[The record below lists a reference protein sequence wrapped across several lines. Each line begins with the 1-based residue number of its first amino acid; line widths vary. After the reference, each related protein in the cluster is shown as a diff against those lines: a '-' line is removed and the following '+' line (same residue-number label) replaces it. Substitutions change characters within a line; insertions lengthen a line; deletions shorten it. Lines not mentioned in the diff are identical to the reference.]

1 MTIEAQLPDGRI
13 LEFPDGTSPSVIQAA
28 AKRILAN
35 PLAGQS
41 TEALESAKSAPMSFG
56 DTFKSLSSGIVGGGK
71 SLVDFFGAGTDV
83 SKGLGEAQSFL
94 QESLSPERKA
104 EIARREELQN
114 RAAQSGSML
123 QEAKAFLGGVAE
135 APIQSLAQAAGSSA
149 PAILTGILALPVEAP
164 AALAIGVGTIA
175 KLAVGAMQ
183 GVGEMKGGVF
193 DAVKAEYMKQG
204 KTEKE
209 AEVLAIK
216 AQEYSRDKALEIGG
230 SALLGALDAVTGAE
244 SSAAKALRKASP
256 TGMLTKEAIEKGIA
270 ALPEKAIKAPS
281 YLGQFALGVAEE
293 SPLEGAQG
301 AFGQYAENVA
311 LQKAGA
317 DVTPMQGVLGA
328 GLRDAAVGA
337 LFGGA
342 ASPMSMKSARQEY
355 ATDQFLRQAKEDIE
369 LDKRAAETARE
380 KREQVQRT
388 QSQLGVP
395 VTGENVSNVLMLP
408 APSKAYAEPKDPL
421 QDPVGRITEDELGKA
436 IGDNTVVNYLNKY
449 RKDNN
454 LPKLKSYS
462 IEDIK
467 DAMTA
472 QNPEGEEGALNAILA
487 YKTNYQNEAY
497 TPEDINNAAVAK
509 NVATETKGW
518 NDFLTRATGKSDLNT
533 MTQPELHSVAKALE
547 ALPRTGKEEQLVLP
561 EGSNATRFTQ
571 EQYNGGVTAALLN
584 TEAGKPVSYDEAL
597 KRVQTQKGVDSDQA
611 ADRLLKAA
619 AANDDLVIEK
629 GTGFQATNKAG
640 EVLGTYATEAEAKRN
655 HRRSTITPVETDLV
669 RAREEEKTDKV
680 AQLPEGYGI
689 EQTAEVGE
697 ERPAAYVLREEG
709 SQKNA
714 SQTFSEEVDA
724 QRHQEL
730 LTRKREA
737 NAVAEE
743 ASANRIRQDLERQQ
757 AKIAQMEAD
766 GLTGT
771 AEHTKAV
778 NAFKAANVAKSEQ
791 ITQHLDKAEALRAP
805 LKIVPLGKKSTKVGK
820 HTVIKNGK
828 KIGTFDTKTKAE
840 QHVLSQATEEELQTI
855 ADRGGVFGKRAEVE
869 LDTRKRPGVRR
880 ATTEGLEKAG
890 VHTPEVEAKLTELKA
905 KLLPMLK
912 KFGLE
917 QVGLNVVRAIE
928 NDADGAWGKADKLIR
943 IALQATEP
951 IKTMRHEAL
960 HALKELGFFTP
971 QQWEALKRQAE
982 KTWINTYLKGQM
994 VKVNGKTMTRYD
1006 AYANGVKNDDGSW
1019 ALKPL
1024 SPEDI
1029 LEEAI
1034 ADAFGSWESGAKPP
1048 PGMMA
1053 ALFKRM
1059 QQFFS
1064 ALKQALTGAG
1074 FESAEDI
1081 FGKIERGELKAGK
1094 EEAGSKVKLSLR
1106 QGVPVSTVPIMEADD
1121 TEARAELG
1129 LNTKAVRNR
1138 FNSVRDIAIALNKAT
1153 KDAFGQMDQNNLTSE
1168 DMDRIAKAIADEVG
1182 YQLSTT
1188 SETGTGTGWYST
1200 NYPNAV
1206 KRLAKRFPELE
1217 TNPTA
1222 RAVFSAVVAVSSN
1235 GERVAT
1241 NIKNAIK
1248 MYERIRQGKKM
1259 IAVGSR
1265 RATALENN
1273 LIMIQDLLDEHGDNF
1288 EQELLKTTTVKDMNA
1303 ALRAKGEK
1311 ADTSYLADTTVPAAA
1326 IYFGPKLGAFF
1337 ANLSGAE
1344 GYLTMDLWWSRTIN
1358 RMRGLLIPKATDASI
1373 NTFREMMDIPS
1384 ASREEVVAATIPLA
1398 AKYKEYGF
1406 NTELEHLMKSKEPK
1420 EKVNKPK
1427 WFAKAEK
1434 VVGDAYEQLL
1444 YEHKLEKIANTIHK
1458 NEFEML
1464 EEAPFTGTDRKFM
1477 YDAARKAQ
1485 GILRSRGVNLTLADV
1500 QAALWY
1506 YEKRLYQKLSGRK
1519 ADDIGYEEAIN
1530 SQAAQSI
1537 GRARPSVVFGGKPD
1551 SGTVAGREI
1560 TGSEELRGILAD
1572 STSDERKYSL
1582 RSGVIVEVAPNPDQE
1597 VANKWRE
1604 MTPDE
1609 RLNTTKA
1616 VASKAV
1622 NRVLDELGFKG
1633 YTSYFSSGKYEG
1645 EVNPNIIIEAPDG
1658 TSAEDLRE
1666 LASVLGYVLDQKA
1679 MVAFDESNKSSGDQN
1694 TFIKVVP
1701 PSDMSEADL
1710 ERLRRHIADSVPQA
1724 DGDTLRDDAL
1734 LFGNFSSY
1742 NDNVETLSDKQYHQ
1756 AILDAIESF
1765 DYDGTIRVS
1774 EPETFHSEMIWPESR
1789 SDYLKGTRYG
1799 KSGEVQGREGPDV
1812 RGSGISRLQT
1822 ISDEAIAL
1830 RDRWIDSRGSARRG
1844 SRGERSKVDI
1854 GQPTAEYGQKRENAE
1869 SVIGVHFS
1877 QQPRAVLSSYFH
1889 GNGIRGLEKER
1900 LSDPAN
1906 KDIRDRV
1913 YFYTD
1918 TGKGVFP
1925 EESVGGVQHVI
1936 RLNNLY
1942 DIQKDPLKIVKTNTG
1957 VDAADRASKLE
1968 RKILKV
1974 GYDGYVTRDP
1984 IQNQGF
1990 AVLVGDHGIETNVG
2004 KYSLRTFFPTA
2015 EEAENAAYKKAP
2027 PGTAEFKRFFG
2038 GSKVMEEGRAQPM
2051 YHASMEDFNIFREN
2065 RPIFVSPDAG
2075 FAEDF
2080 IRRRIRESGSLS
2092 YLSEGQVKKKT
2103 AKIYPLWVRAET
2115 PFDYDNKEHVQ
2126 QIVNY
2131 LQTNNQ
2137 VTGERVQMAGLGL
2150 MKPEEIAKGLSQG
2163 KWTVIEDGKTQE
2175 ALKALGFD
2183 SFYTSEGGAKNLA
2196 VFKANQLK
2204 SITGNL
2210 GGFDESGDIR
2220 YSLKNSAIHS
2230 GNLRYGRDTTLG
2242 RIDGSRDTGHFGTG
2256 VYFVSN
2262 IDKLGLDSRFSGR
2275 SDRPIHQVDLSPY
2288 KLAKPISNY
2297 YAQRLH
2303 DGLRIVNR
2311 MVGAEYESR
2320 EEMTAD
2326 LDKAAEMIKNGLD
2339 LKESDPEIKKIILSA
2354 VKTAKRNKTDEVI
2367 YTDKYLDSAST
2378 MVIKGLGFDGIDVRR
2393 LDEFD
2398 NTKYGT
2404 VVYRESLPAADAAPQ
2419 KYSLRTSDEPM
2430 TKDNVVAAM
2439 KFAQTK
2445 QPYTNCQLCIQM
2457 ATGVSNL
2464 RNLPKVQQAKIG
2476 DIYTFN
2482 EKQDMASHYAVDVGN
2497 GDVVEIEGW
2506 GEDVRVIPLSE
2517 VEDEYGPPSAI
2528 RRPPASAYTA
2538 QKYSL
2543 KPVSADIDAAI
2554 DRTTTAREEQG
2565 FIGRIL
2571 EAIFPKSAGH
2581 FRQQALNRYN
2591 QLGVYDKMLAEK
2603 MGGAALLADSSA
2615 ESAALMSDLSAS
2627 VTASAF
2633 GVGNRT
2639 GGVPVYKNGFTT
2651 IDTSVKG
2658 PIAILA
2664 PLAKYNNPR
2673 IYQRYQ
2679 FWAGVKRGK
2688 RFMADG
2694 KEKNFEQADIARAA
2708 QLEKDHPEFVQI
2720 QKEMNEFNN
2729 GLVKYMVQTGVL
2741 KPELAKVYMEH
2752 ADYIPFYRQ
2761 MDGEHT
2767 VGPNI
2772 FQSISGVKPPKALK
2786 GSEAPL
2792 ADYLETVVRNTQ
2804 SAINSG
2810 MKNVAA
2816 QRAVGVAEKI
2826 GMAQRLN
2833 KVDSAPD
2840 TVQVMEK
2847 GERVSYRVADPL
2859 FIDACR
2865 SLNLPDLP
2873 FMGLLAA
2880 PANTLRNL
2888 VTKDP
2893 GFMLAN
2899 LMRDSLSA
2907 WVTSGA
2913 NITPL
2918 AGTVANFTKN
2928 LVGKTPGMEALLNA
2942 GILGGYE
2949 FSSGVLKSGQALES
2963 DMNKKYGKATGAKV
2977 LLKPF
2982 TSLWDAL
2989 EKGTEASDAAT
3000 RIAIYERVLAE
3011 TGNEA
3016 EAIFRSLEVMN
3027 FNRKGSSAIIRIA
3040 TAAIPFLNAR
3050 MQGLDIFYRTAFG
3063 RDTDANAAAK
3073 QRAFFVRGATLMAL
3087 SIAMFAMVSDD
3098 DEYKKQEEETKDNYW
3113 IIPGVGKFP
3122 VPFEV
3127 GFLFKTVPERIFAY
3141 AFKDDTGEDLKES
3154 MKRGITNTLAFNPV
3168 PQTFK
3173 PIAEAMVN
3181 YNSFTGRPIVGAGM
3195 EGRAPEFQVGPST
3208 SEVAEKLG
3216 GALGLSPLKIDHVL
3230 QGYTGTVGMYLVQ
3243 LVDSVLNANDQSP
3256 HAAKRFEQLPII
3268 KRFALDPEARGN
3280 ITQFYALKN
3289 ATDEAVTSINFLE
3302 KAGDPEKFADYFEKN
3317 AGLLANKGYVQAI
3330 EKEMKRFR
3338 EARAVIQSAEMTA
3351 EEKRDILTDIGRA
3364 ENALT
3369 QNIKEV
3375 KKVIKEQ

>member
-1 MTIEAQLPDGRI
+1 MATYQITAPDGNKYR
-13 LEFPDGTSPSVIQAA
+13 LTGPDNASQQDLINALLSQ
-28 AKRILAN
+28 N
-35 PLAGQS
+35 PMAGQS
-41 TEALESAKSAPMSFG
+41 TAELEAVKSAPMDLG
-56 DTFKSLSSGIVGGGK
+56 DTLRSLGSGVVGGGK
-71 SLVDFFGAGTDV
+71 SIVDFFGTGTDI
-83 SKGLGEAQSFL
+83 SKGLGEAQSYL
-94 QESLSPERKA
+94 QEGLSPERKA

-114 RAAQSGSML
+114 RAAESGSFL

-135 APIQSLAQAAGSSA
+135 APIQSLAQAAGSSV
-149 PAILTGILALPVEAP
+149 PAIVAGIAAIPAGAPTALAL
-164 AALAIGVGTIA
+164 GVGTIA
-175 KLAVGAMQ
+175 KLSVGAIQ

-204 KTEKE
+204 KTEQE
-209 AEVLAIK
+209 AEDLAIK
-216 AQEYSRDKALEIGG
+216 SSEYSRETAFQTGG
-230 SALLGALDAVTGAE
+230 AALLGALDAATGAE
-244 SSAAKALRKASP
+244 PGVAKALRRASP
-256 TGMLTKEAIEKGIA
+256 TGELTKEAIEKGVA
-270 ALPEKAIKAPS
+270 ALPEKAISAPS
-281 YLGQFALGVAEE
+281 YLGQFAKGVAGEA
-293 SPLEGAQG
+293 PLEGSQG
-301 AFGQYAENVA
+301 AFGQYGENVA
-311 LQKAGA
+311 LQQAGA

-342 ASPMSMKSARQEY
+342 VSPATMQSAKREY

-369 LDKRAAETARE
+369 LDKRAAESE
-380 KREQVQRT
+380 KAKEQ
-388 QSQLGVP
+388 SKEGLGVK
-395 VTGENVSNVLMLP
+395 EKQLLLP
-408 APSKAYAEPKDPL
+408 APAKKYEEPKDPL
-421 QDPVGRITEDELGKA
+421 QDPVGRVTEDELGKA
-436 IGDNTVVNYLNKY
+436 IGNNTVVNYLNKY
-449 RKDNN
+449 RKENN

-472 QNPEGEEGALNAILA
+472 QNPEGEEGALNSILA
-487 YKTNYQNEAY
+487 YKTGYKDETY
-497 TPEDINNAAVAK
+497 TPEDINNVAVAK
-509 NVATETKGW
+509 NIATETKGFS
-518 NDFLTRATGKSDLNT
+518 DFLTRATGKSDLNT

-571 EQYNGGVTAALLN
+571 DQYNQGVTTALMGVKQ
-584 TEAGKPVSYDEAL
+584 GKPVSL
-597 KRVQTQKGVDSDQA
+597 DQA
-611 ADRLLKAA
+611 RNSVKAQTDLKTDRDADHMLRTAA
-619 AANDDLVIEK
+619 SNEDLIIER

-640 EVLGTYATEAEAKRN
+640 DVLGTYGTEAEAKRN
-655 HRRSTITPVETDLV
+655 HRRADIAPVETQLV
-669 RAREEEKTDKV
+669 RAPEEAKTEKV
-680 AQLPEGYGI
+680 AKPPEGYAI
-689 EQTAEVGE
+689 EKTTEVGE
-697 ERPAAYVLREEG
+697 ERPAAYVLRKEG
-709 SQKNA
+709 SQKNE
-714 SQTFSEEVDA
+714 SQTFAEESDVKN
-724 QRHQEL
+724 HLEL
-730 LTRKREA
+730 LSRKREA
-737 NAVAEE
+737 TAASKDAE
-743 ASANRIRQDLERQQ
+743 ADRIRKQLEAQQ
-757 AKIAQMEAD
+757 GSIAQMEAD

-778 NAFKAANVAKSEQ
+778 NAFKAANVSKSDQ
-791 ITQHLDKAEALRAP
+791 ITKLLDEAEALRTP
-805 LKIVPLGKKSTKVGK
+805 LKVVPLGKKSTKVEK
-820 HTVIKNGK
+820 HTVTKNGK
-828 KIGTFDTKTKAE
+828 NLGTFPSPEAAQNQILAQMTD
-840 QHVLSQATEEELQTI
+840 EELD
-855 ADRGGVFGKRAEVE
+855 AAAS
-869 LDTRKRPGVRR
+869 DTRQGGFANRAKQEQYRRSKGDTGRGVSGESKEKI
-880 ATTEGLEKAG
+880 AKGLEAAG
-890 VHTPEVEAKLTELKA
+890 VHTPEVEAQLAELKA

-917 QVGLNVVRAIE
+917 EVGLNVVRAIE

-943 IALQATEP
+943 IALQATKP
-951 IKTMRHEAL
+951 IQTMRHEAL

-982 KTWINTYLKGQM
+982 KTWVNTYLKGQM
-994 VKVNGKTMTRYD
+994 VEVNGQQMTRYD
-1006 AYANGVKNDDGSW
+1006 AYANGVKNEKGEW
-1019 ALKPL
+1019 VLKPL

-1034 ADAFGSWESGAKPP
+1034 ADAFGSWEGGAKPP
-1048 PGMMA
+1048 PGLMA

-1059 QQFFS
+1059 QQFFA

-1094 EEAGSKVKLSLR
+1094 EAAGDGVKLSLR
-1106 QGVPVSTVPIMEADD
+1106 QGIPVSTVPIMEADD

-1153 KDAFGQMDQNNLTSE
+1153 KDAFGQMDQNNLTAE

-1206 KRLAKRFPELE
+1206 KRLSKRFPELE

-1551 SGTVAGREI
+1551 SGTVAGGEI

-1572 STSDERKYSL
+1572 STADERKYSL

-1645 EVNPNIIIEAPDG
+1645 EVNPNIIIEAPDDA
-1658 TSAEDLRE
+1658 SAENLRE

-1679 MVAFDESNKSSGDQN
+1679 MVAFDENNKSSGDQN

-1701 PSDMSEADL
+1701 PSDMGEADL
-1710 ERLRRHIADSVPQA
+1710 ERLRKHIAESVPQA

-1734 LFGNFSSY
+1734 LFGNFSAY

-1774 EPETFHSEMIWPESR
+1774 DPETFHSEMIWPESR

-1844 SRGERSKVDI
+1844 GGGERSKVDI

-1877 QQPRAVLSSYFH
+1877 QQPRAVVSSYFH

-1913 YFYTD
+1913 YFYAD

-1968 RKILKV
+1968 RKILKA

-1990 AVLVGDHGIETNVG
+1990 AVLVGDHSIETNVG
-2004 KYSLRTFFPTA
+2004 KYSLRTAPDTKAFKQWFGDSKVVDADGNPQVMYHGTRKDFSKFKAGLIFSSPNPMVANKFAANDMLYSPDKPGIEPGANVMPVYIKAENPFDYENPDHVNELFEKIKGNFASVSRPAAKRLLSEGQFKIIEENVDAIKDMGFDGLYVEEFGEKNLAVFEPTQIKSATGNRGTFDEANKDIRYSLKTYFPTA
-2015 EEAENAAYKKAP
+2015 EEAENAAYEKAP
-2027 PGTAEFKRFFG
+2027 PTTAEFKRFFG
-2038 GSKVMEEGRAQPM
+2038 GSRVMEEGRPQVM
-2051 YHASMEDFNIFREN
+2051 YHASTNVFDEFSEN
-2065 RPIFVSPDAG
+2065 KPIFISPDPKW
-2075 FAEDF
+2075 AEQF
-2080 IRRRIRESGSLS
+2080 GKARAVTE
-2092 YLSEGQVKKKT
+2092 EKKDVMV
-2103 AKIYPLWVRAET
+2103 YPLWVRAET
-2115 PFDYDNKEHVQ
+2115 PFDFDNYDHASQLVDRLQKDSTTKDGRIELRHSELMGTKTVTPED
-2126 QIVNY
+2126 Y
-2131 LQTNNQ
+2131 LKKL
-2137 VTGERVQMAGLGL
+2137 R
-2150 MKPEEIAKGLSQG
+2150 QG
-2163 KWTVIEDGKTQE
+2163 DWTYIENDSAQE

-2183 SFYTSEGGAKNLA
+2183 SFYVKEDGAKNLA
-2196 VFKANQLK
+2196 VFNANQVKSVTGNIGDFSENK
-2204 SITGNL
+2204 SI
-2210 GGFDESGDIR
+2210 
-2220 YSLKNSAIHS
+2220 
-2230 GNLRYGRDTTLG
+2230 
-2242 RIDGSRDTGHFGTG
+2242 
-2256 VYFVSN
+2256 
-2262 IDKLGLDSRFSGR
+2262 
-2275 SDRPIHQVDLSPY
+2275 
-2288 KLAKPISNY
+2288 
-2297 YAQRLH
+2297 
-2303 DGLRIVNR
+2303 
-2311 MVGAEYESR
+2311 
-2320 EEMTAD
+2320 
-2326 LDKAAEMIKNGLD
+2326 
-2339 LKESDPEIKKIILSA
+2339 
-2354 VKTAKRNKTDEVI
+2354 
-2367 YTDKYLDSAST
+2367 
-2378 MVIKGLGFDGIDVRR
+2378 
-2393 LDEFD
+2393 
-2398 NTKYGT
+2398 
-2404 VVYRESLPAADAAPQ
+2404 
-2419 KYSLRTSDEPM
+2419 
-2430 TKDNVVAAM
+2430 
-2439 KFAQTK
+2439 KF
-2445 QPYTNCQLCIQM
+2445 
-2457 ATGVSNL
+2457 
-2464 RNLPKVQQAKIG
+2464 
-2476 DIYTFN
+2476 
-2482 EKQDMASHYAVDVGN
+2482 
-2497 GDVVEIEGW
+2497 
-2506 GEDVRVIPLSE
+2506 
-2517 VEDEYGPPSAI
+2517 
-2528 RRPPASAYTA
+2528 
-2538 QKYSL
+2538 SL

-2554 DRTTTAREEQG
+2554 DRTTTARDDKG

-2591 QLGVYDKMLAEK
+2591 QLGVYDRMLADK
-2603 MGGAALLADSSA
+2603 MGGAAMLADQSA

-2633 GVGNRT
+2633 GYGNRT
-2639 GGVPVYKNGFTT
+2639 GGVPVYKNGITT
-2651 IDTSVKG
+2651 IDTSIKG

-2708 QLEKDHPEFVQI
+2708 QLEKDHPEFVQV

-2729 GLVKYMVQTGVL
+2729 GLVKYMVQTGVI

-2761 MDGEHT
+2761 MDGERT

-2786 GSEAPL
+2786 GGDAPL
-2792 ADYLETVVRNTQ
+2792 ADYLETIVRNTQ
-2804 SAINSG
+2804 SAIQSG
-2810 MKNVAA
+2810 MKNVAS

-2833 KVDSAPD
+2833 TQDSAPD
-2840 TVQVMEK
+2840 TVQVMEN
-2847 GERVSYRVADPL
+2847 GVRVSYRVQDPL

-2873 FMGLLAA
+2873 FMGILAA
-2880 PANTLRNL
+2880 PANLLRNL

-2899 LMRDSLSA
+2899 LMRDSLSS
-2907 WVTSGA
+2907 WVTSGTSVKP
-2913 NITPL
+2913 II
-2918 AGTVANFTKN
+2918 GTVAGFTKA
-2928 LVGKTPGMEALLNA
+2928 LSGKSASMEALLNA

-2949 FSSGVLKSGQALES
+2949 FSSGVLRSGEVLEA

-3000 RIAIYERVLAE
+3000 RIAIYERVLAD

-3027 FNRKGSSAIIRIA
+3027 FNRKGSSAVIRIA

-3050 MQGLDIFYRTAFG
+3050 MQGLDIFYRASFG
-3063 RDTDANAAAK
+3063 RDTVADPAAK

-3087 SIAMFAMVSDD
+3087 SVAMYIMVSDD

-3113 IIPGVGKFP
+3113 IVPGVGKFP
-3122 VPFEV
+3122 TPFEV
-3127 GFLFKTVPERIFAY
+3127 GFLFKTVPERIY
-3141 AFKDDTGEDLKES
+3141 AAMFKDDTGQDLKES
-3154 MKRGITNTLAFNPV
+3154 MKRGIISTLAFNPV

-3173 PIAEAMVN
+3173 PLAEALVN
-3181 YNSFTGRPIVGAGM
+3181 YNSFTGRVIVGAGM

-3208 SEVAEKLG
+3208 SEVAQRLG
-3216 GALGLSPLKIDHVL
+3216 SALGLSPLKVDHVL
-3230 QGYTGTVGMYLVQ
+3230 QGYTGTIGMYLVQ
-3243 LVDSVLNANDQSP
+3243 ATDSVLSANDNSP
-3256 HAAKRFEQLPII
+3256 NASKRFEQLPII
-3268 KRFALDPEARGN
+3268 KRFAVDPEARGN

-3289 ATDEAVTSINFLE
+3289 ATDQAVTTLNFLE
-3302 KAGDPEKFADYFEKN
+3302 RSGDAEAYAKYFEDN
-3317 AGLLANKGYVQAI
+3317 AGILANKNYVNSI
-3330 EKEMKRFR
+3330 EKQMKKYREMRSM
-3338 EARAVIQSAEMTA
+3338 VQSAEMTGD
-3351 EEKRDILTDIGRA
+3351 EKRDLLIDIGRA
-3364 ENALT
+3364 ENALNE
-3369 QNIKEV
+3369 NIKEV
-3375 KKVIKEQ
+3375 KKMIKEVQ

>member
-1 MTIEAQLPDGRI
+1 MPQYEVALPNGKKYRVNSPDPLSQDQVWQAVQGQIGPVAPEAL
-13 LEFPDGTSPSVIQAA
+13 
-28 AKRILAN
+28 
-35 PLAGQS
+35 QS
-41 TEALESAKSAPMSFG
+41 TAELESAESAPMSFG
-56 DTFKSLSSGIVGGGK
+56 DTFKSLSSGVVGGGK
-71 SLVDFFGAGTDV
+71 SIVDFFGAGTDI

-94 QESLSPERKA
+94 QQSLTPERKA

-135 APIQSLAQAAGSSA
+135 APLQSLAQAAGSSV
-149 PAILTGILALPVEAP
+149 PAIAVGILALPVEAP
-164 AALAIGVGTIA
+164 AAIALGVGTIA
-175 KLAVGAMQ
+175 KLTVGAIQ
-183 GVGEMKGGVF
+183 GVGEYKGSVF

-204 KTEKE
+204 KSEQE
-209 AEVLAIK
+209 AEALAIK
-216 AQEYSRDKALEIGG
+216 SQEYSRDKAFEIGG
-230 SALLGALDAVTGAE
+230 SALLGALDAVSGAE
-244 SSAAKALRKASP
+244 PGVAKALRKAAP
-256 TGMLTKEAIEKGIA
+256 TGVLTKEAIEKGVA
-270 ALPEKAIKAPS
+270 ALPDKAVSSPS
-281 YLGQFALGVAEE
+281 YLGQFVKGVAAEA
-293 SPLEGAQG
+293 PLEGSQG
-301 AFGQYAENVA
+301 AFGQYGQNVA
-311 LQKAGA
+311 LQQAGA

-342 ASPMSMKSARQEY
+342 ASPLGMKPARQEY
-355 ATDQFLRQAKEDIE
+355 ETDQFLRQAKEDIE
-369 LDKRAAETARE
+369 LDKRAAELE
-380 KREQVQRT
+380 KT
-388 QSQLGVP
+388 QSQVKEAFGDKQL
-395 VTGENVSNVLMLP
+395 LLP
-408 APSKAYAEPKDPL
+408 APAKAYEEPKDPL
-421 QDPVGRITEDELGKA
+421 QDPVGRVTEDELGKA

-449 RKDNN
+449 RRENS

-472 QNPEGEEGALNAILA
+472 QNPEGEEGALNSILA
-487 YKTNYQNEAY
+487 YKTGYKDETYA
-497 TPEDINNAAVAK
+497 PEDINNVAVAK
-509 NVATETKGW
+509 NVATETKGFS
-518 NDFLTRATGKSDLNT
+518 DFLTRATGKSDLNT

-561 EGSNATRFTQ
+561 EGSNASRFTQ
-571 EQYNGGVTAALLN
+571 DQYNQGVTTALMGVKQ
-584 TEAGKPVSYDEAL
+584 GKPVSL
-597 KRVQTQKGVDSDQA
+597 DQA
-611 ADRLLKAA
+611 RNAVKTQTDLKTDRDADHMLRTAA
-619 AANDDLVIEK
+619 SNEDLIIER
-629 GTGFQATNKAG
+629 GTGYQATNKAG
-640 EVLGTYATEAEAKRN
+640 DVLGTYGTEAEAKRN
-655 HRRSTITPVETDLV
+655 HRRADITPVETQLV
-669 RAREEEKTDKV
+669 RAPEEVKTEKAT
-680 AQLPEGYGI
+680 QLPEGYGI
-689 EQTAEVGE
+689 EKTAEVGE

-709 SQKNA
+709 STKNA
-714 SQTFSEEVDA
+714 SQTFAEEVDVK
-724 QRHQEL
+724 RHQDL
-730 LTRKREA
+730 LVRKREA
-737 NAVAEE
+737 NAAAKDAE
-743 ASANRIRQDLERQQ
+743 ADRIRKQLETQQ
-757 AKIAQMEAD
+757 ASIAQMEAD

-771 AEHTKAV
+771 PEHTKAL
-778 NAFKAANVAKSEQ
+778 NAFKAANVSKSDQ
-791 ITQHLDKAEALRAP
+791 ITKLLDEAESLRAP
-805 LKIVPLGKKSTKVGK
+805 LKIVPIGKKSTKVEK
-820 HTVIKNGK
+820 HTVIKGGK
-828 KIGTFDTKTKAE
+828 KLGTFPNKTEAE
-840 QHVLSQATEEELQTI
+840 KSILTQATDEELQTI
-855 ADRGGVFGKRAEVE
+855 ADRGGAFGKRAEVE
-869 LDTRKRPGVRR
+869 LGERKRTTPGIKVKG
-880 ATTEGLEKAG
+880 TTEGLEAAG
-890 VHTPEVEAKLTELKA
+890 VRTPEIEAKLKELEA
-905 KLLPMLK
+905 KLIPLLK

-917 QVGLNVVRAIE
+917 QVGLNVVRAINNNAE
-928 NDADGAWGKADKLIR
+928 GAFKGSDKLIQV
-943 IALQATEP
+943 AFDATNP

-971 QQWEALKRQAE
+971 QQWKALEKQA
-982 KTWINTYLKGQM
+982 KDKWIGQYLENVKFDANTSRLQ
-994 VKVNGKTMTRYD
+994 
-1006 AYANGVKNDDGSW
+1006 AYRNLG
-1019 ALKPL
+1019 L
-1024 SPEDI
+1024 SEEDI
-1029 LEEAI
+1029 IEEAI
-1034 ADAFGSWESGAKPP
+1034 ADAFGDFEAAGKAP
-1048 PGMMA
+1048 PGMLD
-1053 ALFKRM
+1053 ALFKRL
-1059 QQFFS
+1059 QQFFR
-1064 ALKQALTGAG
+1064 ALRQALTGAG

-1094 EEAGSKVKLSLR
+1094 QAETEGDDKFALKTVQDVIDDGIRRLVESARKYNVKDLQDRMGVGLARADTSFTKIEDGIEKRLAALGVSTNPQDDNNAFGVVFNKVRPAVNEQLRKDAEERNKAAVAKFKLSLR
-1106 QGVPVSTVPIMEADD
+1106 QGIPVSTVPIMEADD

-1153 KDAFGQMDQNNLTSE
+1153 KDAFGQMDQNNLTAE

-1188 SETGTGTGWYST
+1188 SETGTGTGWYSS

-1485 GILRSRGVNLTLADV
+1485 SILRSRGVNLTLADV

-1551 SGTVAGREI
+1551 SGTVAGGEI

-1622 NRVLDELGFKG
+1622 NRVLDELNFKG

-1645 EVNPNIIIEAPDG
+1645 EVNPNIIIEAPDDA
-1658 TSAEDLRE
+1658 SAEDLRE

-1679 MVAFDESNKSSGDQN
+1679 MVAFDENNKSSGDQN

-1701 PSDMSEADL
+1701 PSDMGEADL
-1710 ERLRRHIADSVPQA
+1710 ERLRKHIAESVPQA

-1734 LFGNFSSY
+1734 LFGNFSAY

-1844 SRGERSKVDI
+1844 GGGERSKVDI
-1854 GQPTAEYGQKRENAE
+1854 GQPTAEYGKKRENAE

-1913 YFYTD
+1913 YFYAD

-1968 RKILKV
+1968 RKILKA

-1990 AVLVGDHGIETNVG
+1990 AVLVGDHSIETNVG
-2004 KYSLRTFFPTA
+2004 KYSLKTYFPTA

-2027 PGTAEFKRFFG
+2027 PVTAEFKRFFG
-2038 GSKVMEEGRAQPM
+2038 GSTVKEEGRAQPM
-2051 YHASMEDFNIFREN
+2051 FHASMEDFSIFREN
-2065 RPIFVSPDAG
+2065 RPIFVSPDAS
-2075 FAEDF
+2075 FAEEF
-2080 IRRRIRESGSLS
+2080 IKRRIRESGSLS

-2115 PFDYDNKEHVQ
+2115 PFDFDNEEHVQ
-2126 QIVNY
+2126 QIVGY
-2131 LQTNNQ
+2131 LQANNQ
-2137 VTGERVQMAGLGL
+2137 ATGNRIAMGGGLGL
-2150 MKPEEIAKGLSQG
+2150 VKAEDLAQDLSSG
-2163 KWTVIEDGKTQE
+2163 RWTVVENSKTQE

-2183 SFYTSEGGAKNLA
+2183 SFYTLEGGAKNLA
-2196 VFKANQLK
+2196 VFKANQVK

-2210 GGFDESGDIR
+2210 GSFDESGDIR
-2220 YSLKNSAIHS
+2220 
-2230 GNLRYGRDTTLG
+2230 
-2242 RIDGSRDTGHFGTG
+2242 
-2256 VYFVSN
+2256 
-2262 IDKLGLDSRFSGR
+2262 
-2275 SDRPIHQVDLSPY
+2275 
-2288 KLAKPISNY
+2288 
-2297 YAQRLH
+2297 
-2303 DGLRIVNR
+2303 
-2311 MVGAEYESR
+2311 
-2320 EEMTAD
+2320 
-2326 LDKAAEMIKNGLD
+2326 
-2339 LKESDPEIKKIILSA
+2339 
-2354 VKTAKRNKTDEVI
+2354 
-2367 YTDKYLDSAST
+2367 
-2378 MVIKGLGFDGIDVRR
+2378 
-2393 LDEFD
+2393 
-2398 NTKYGT
+2398 
-2404 VVYRESLPAADAAPQ
+2404 
-2419 KYSLRTSDEPM
+2419 
-2430 TKDNVVAAM
+2430 
-2439 KFAQTK
+2439 
-2445 QPYTNCQLCIQM
+2445 
-2457 ATGVSNL
+2457 
-2464 RNLPKVQQAKIG
+2464 
-2476 DIYTFN
+2476 
-2482 EKQDMASHYAVDVGN
+2482 
-2497 GDVVEIEGW
+2497 
-2506 GEDVRVIPLSE
+2506 
-2517 VEDEYGPPSAI
+2517 
-2528 RRPPASAYTA
+2528 
-2538 QKYSL
+2538 YSL

-2554 DRTTTAREEQG
+2554 DRTTTARDDKG

-2571 EAIFPKSAGH
+2571 EAIFPQSAGH

-2591 QLGVYDKMLAEK
+2591 QLGVYDRMLADK
-2603 MGGAALLADSSA
+2603 MGGAAMLADQSA

-2633 GVGNRT
+2633 GYGNRT
-2639 GGVPVYKNGFTT
+2639 GGVPVYKNGITT

-2679 FWAGVKRGK
+2679 YWAGVKRGK

-2729 GLVKYMVQTGVL
+2729 GLVKYMVQTGVI
-2741 KPELAKVYMEH
+2741 KPELAKAYMEH

-2761 MDGEHT
+2761 MDGEKT

-2786 GSEAPL
+2786 GGEAPL
-2792 ADYLETVVRNTQ
+2792 ADYLETIVRNTQ
-2804 SAINSG
+2804 SAIQSG

-2816 QRAVGVAEKI
+2816 QRAVNVAMQLGPKV
-2826 GMAQRLN
+2826 GAQRLN
-2833 KVDSAPD
+2833 TQESGFDV
-2840 TVQVMEK
+2840 VQVLEK
-2847 GERVSYRVADPL
+2847 GERVSYRVADTL

-2873 FMGLLAA
+2873 FMGILAA
-2880 PANTLRNL
+2880 PANALRNL

-2899 LMRDSLSA
+2899 LMRDSLSS
-2907 WVTSGA
+2907 WVTSGTSVKP
-2913 NITPL
+2913 II
-2918 AGTVANFTKN
+2918 GTVAGFTKA
-2928 LVGKTPGMEALLNA
+2928 LSGKSASMEALLNA

-2949 FSSGVLKSGQALES
+2949 FSSGVLKSGEVLEA
-2963 DMNKKYGKATGAKV
+2963 DLNKKYGKATGAKV

-3000 RIAIYERVLAE
+3000 RIAIYERVLAD

-3027 FNRKGSSAIIRIA
+3027 FNRKGSSAVIRIA

-3050 MQGLDIFYRTAFG
+3050 MQGLDIFYRASFG
-3063 RDTDANAAAK
+3063 RDTVADPAAK
-3073 QRAFFVRGATLMAL
+3073 QKAFFVRGATLMAL
-3087 SIAMFAMVSDD
+3087 SIAMYIMVSDD

-3113 IIPGVGKFP
+3113 IVPGVGKFP
-3122 VPFEV
+3122 TPFEV
-3127 GFLFKTVPERIFAY
+3127 GFLFKTVPERIYAY
-3141 AFKDDTGEDLKES
+3141 MFKDDTGEDLKES
-3154 MKRGITNTLAFNPV
+3154 MKRGIISTLAFNPI

-3173 PIAEAMVN
+3173 PILEAAWN
-3181 YNSFTGRPIVGAGM
+3181 YNSFTGRAIVGAGM
-3195 EGRAPEFQVGPST
+3195 EGRSPEFQVGPST

-3216 GALGLSPLKIDHVL
+3216 GAMGLSPLKIDHIL
-3230 QGYTGTVGMYLVQ
+3230 QGYTGTIGMYAVQ
-3243 LVDSVLNANDQSP
+3243 LIDSILNVNNNSP
-3256 HAAKRFEQLPII
+3256 RAAKRFEQLPII

-3289 ATDEAVTSINFLE
+3289 ATEQAVTTANFLE
-3302 KAGDPEKFADYFEKN
+3302 RAGDSEAFVKYVEEN
-3317 AGLLANKGYVQAI
+3317 AGLLANKDYVQSI
-3330 EKEMKRFR
+3330 EKEMKTLR
-3338 EARAVIQSAEMTA
+3338 EARSIVQSAEMTA
-3351 EEKRDILTDIGRA
+3351 EEKRDLLVDIGRA

-3369 QNIKEV
+3369 ENTKEV
-3375 KKVIKEQ
+3375 KKIFKGQ

>member
-1 MTIEAQLPDGRI
+1 MATYQITAPDGNKYR
-13 LEFPDGTSPSVIQAA
+13 LTGPDNASQQDLINALLSQ
-28 AKRILAN
+28 N
-35 PLAGQS
+35 PMAGQS
-41 TEALESAKSAPMSFG
+41 TAELEAAKSAPMDLG
-56 DTFKSLSSGIVGGGK
+56 DTLRSLGSGVVGGGK
-71 SLVDFFGAGTDV
+71 SIVDFFGTGTDI
-83 SKGLGEAQSFL
+83 SKGLGEAQSYL
-94 QESLSPERKA
+94 QEGLSPERKA

-114 RAAQSGSML
+114 RAAESGSFL

-135 APIQSLAQAAGSSA
+135 APIQSLAQAAGSSV
-149 PAILTGILALPVEAP
+149 PAIVAGIAAIPAGAPTALAL
-164 AALAIGVGTIA
+164 GVGTIA
-175 KLAVGAMQ
+175 KLSVGAIQ

-204 KTEKE
+204 KTEQE
-209 AEVLAIK
+209 AEDLAIK
-216 AQEYSRDKALEIGG
+216 SSEYSRETAFQTGG
-230 SALLGALDAVTGAE
+230 AALLGALDAATGAE
-244 SSAAKALRKASP
+244 PGVAKALRRASP
-256 TGMLTKEAIEKGIA
+256 TGELTKEAIEKGVA
-270 ALPEKAIKAPS
+270 ALPEKAISAPS
-281 YLGQFALGVAEE
+281 YLGQFAKGVAGEA
-293 SPLEGAQG
+293 PLEGSQG
-301 AFGQYAENVA
+301 AFGQYGENVA
-311 LQKAGA
+311 LQQAGA

-342 ASPMSMKSARQEY
+342 VSPATMQSAKREY

-369 LDKRAAETARE
+369 LDKRAAESE
-380 KREQVQRT
+380 KAKEQ
-388 QSQLGVP
+388 SKEGLGVK
-395 VTGENVSNVLMLP
+395 EKQLLLP
-408 APSKAYAEPKDPL
+408 APAKKYEEPKDPL
-421 QDPVGRITEDELGKA
+421 QDPVGRVTEDELGKA
-436 IGDNTVVNYLNKY
+436 IGNNTVVNYLNKY
-449 RKDNN
+449 RKENN

-472 QNPEGEEGALNAILA
+472 QNPEGEEGALNSILA
-487 YKTNYQNEAY
+487 YKTGYKDETY
-497 TPEDINNAAVAK
+497 TPEDINNVAVAK
-509 NVATETKGW
+509 NIATETKGFS
-518 NDFLTRATGKSDLNT
+518 DFLTRATGKSDLNT

-561 EGSNATRFTQ
+561 EGSNASRFTQ
-571 EQYNGGVTAALLN
+571 DQYNQGVTTALMGVKQ
-584 TEAGKPVSYDEAL
+584 GKPVSL
-597 KRVQTQKGVDSDQA
+597 DQA
-611 ADRLLKAA
+611 RNSVKAQTDLKTDRDADHMLRTAA
-619 AANDDLVIEK
+619 SNEDLIIER

-640 EVLGTYATEAEAKRN
+640 DVLGTYGTEAEAKRN
-655 HRRSTITPVETDLV
+655 HRRADIAPVETQLV
-669 RAREEEKTDKV
+669 RAPEEAKTEKV
-680 AQLPEGYGI
+680 AKPPEGYAI
-689 EQTAEVGE
+689 EKTTEVGE
-697 ERPAAYVLREEG
+697 ERPAAYVLRKEG
-709 SQKNA
+709 SQKNE
-714 SQTFSEEVDA
+714 SQTFAEESDVKN
-724 QRHQEL
+724 HLEL
-730 LTRKREA
+730 LSRKREA
-737 NAVAEE
+737 TAASKDAE
-743 ASANRIRQDLERQQ
+743 ADRIRKQLEAQQ
-757 AKIAQMEAD
+757 GSIAQMEAD

-778 NAFKAANVAKSEQ
+778 NAFKAANVSKSDQ
-791 ITQHLDKAEALRAP
+791 ITKLLDEAEALRTP
-805 LKIVPLGKKSTKVGK
+805 LKVVPLGKKSTKVEK
-820 HTVIKNGK
+820 HTVTKNGK
-828 KIGTFDTKTKAE
+828 NLGTFPSPEAAQNQILAQMTD
-840 QHVLSQATEEELQTI
+840 EELD
-855 ADRGGVFGKRAEVE
+855 AAAS
-869 LDTRKRPGVRR
+869 DTRQGGFANRAKQEQYRRSKGDTGRGVSGESKEKI
-880 ATTEGLEKAG
+880 AKGLEAAG
-890 VHTPEVEAKLTELKA
+890 VHTPEVEAQLAELKA

-917 QVGLNVVRAIE
+917 EVGLNVVRAIE

-943 IALQATEP
+943 IALQATKP
-951 IKTMRHEAL
+951 IQTMRHEAL

-982 KTWINTYLKGQM
+982 KTWVNTYLKGQM
-994 VKVNGKTMTRYD
+994 VEVNGQQMTRYD
-1006 AYANGVKNDDGSW
+1006 AYANGVKNEKGEW
-1019 ALKPL
+1019 VLKPL

-1034 ADAFGSWESGAKPP
+1034 ADAFGSWEGGAKPP
-1048 PGMMA
+1048 PGLMA

-1059 QQFFS
+1059 QQFFA

-1094 EEAGSKVKLSLR
+1094 EAAGDGVKLSLR
-1106 QGVPVSTVPIMEADD
+1106 QGIPVSTVPIMEADD

-1153 KDAFGQMDQNNLTSE
+1153 KDAFGQMDQNNLTAE

-1206 KRLAKRFPELE
+1206 KRLSKRFPELE

-1273 LIMIQDLLDEHGDNF
+1273 LIIIQDLLDEHGDNF

-1551 SGTVAGREI
+1551 SGTVAGGKI

-1572 STSDERKYSL
+1572 STADERKYSL

-1645 EVNPNIIIEAPDG
+1645 EVNPNIIIEAPDDA
-1658 TSAEDLRE
+1658 SAENLRE

-1679 MVAFDESNKSSGDQN
+1679 MVAFDENNKSSGDQN

-1701 PSDMSEADL
+1701 PSDMGEADL
-1710 ERLRRHIADSVPQA
+1710 ERLRKHIAESVPQA

-1734 LFGNFSSY
+1734 LFGNFSAY

-1774 EPETFHSEMIWPESR
+1774 DPETFHSEMIWPESR

-1844 SRGERSKVDI
+1844 GGGERSKVDI

-1877 QQPRAVLSSYFH
+1877 QQPRAVVSSYFH

-1913 YFYTD
+1913 YFYAD

-1942 DIQKDPLKIVKTNTG
+1942 DIQKDLLKIVKTNTG

-1968 RKILKV
+1968 RKILKA

-1990 AVLVGDHGIETNVG
+1990 AVLVGDHNIETNVG
-2004 KYSLRTFFPTA
+2004 KYSLKTYFPTA
-2015 EEAENAAYKKAP
+2015 EAAENAAYKKAP
-2027 PGTAEFKRFFG
+2027 PQTAEFKRFFG
-2038 GSKVMEEGRAQPM
+2038 GSRVMEEGRPQVM
-2051 YHASMEDFNIFREN
+2051 YHASTNVFDEFREN
-2065 RPIFVSPDAG
+2065 KPIFISPDPKW
-2075 FAEDF
+2075 AEQF
-2080 IRRRIRESGSLS
+2080 GKARAVTE
-2092 YLSEGQVKKKT
+2092 EKKDVMV
-2103 AKIYPLWVRAET
+2103 YPLWVRAET
-2115 PFDYDNKEHVQ
+2115 PFDFDNYDHASQLVDRLQKDSTTKDGRIELRHSELMGTKTVTPED
-2126 QIVNY
+2126 Y
-2131 LQTNNQ
+2131 LKKL
-2137 VTGERVQMAGLGL
+2137 R
-2150 MKPEEIAKGLSQG
+2150 QG
-2163 KWTVIEDGKTQE
+2163 DWTYIENDSAQE

-2183 SFYTSEGGAKNLA
+2183 SFYVKEDGAKNLA
-2196 VFKANQLK
+2196 VFNANQVKSVTGNIGDFSENK
-2204 SITGNL
+2204 SI
-2210 GGFDESGDIR
+2210 
-2220 YSLKNSAIHS
+2220 
-2230 GNLRYGRDTTLG
+2230 
-2242 RIDGSRDTGHFGTG
+2242 
-2256 VYFVSN
+2256 
-2262 IDKLGLDSRFSGR
+2262 
-2275 SDRPIHQVDLSPY
+2275 
-2288 KLAKPISNY
+2288 
-2297 YAQRLH
+2297 
-2303 DGLRIVNR
+2303 
-2311 MVGAEYESR
+2311 
-2320 EEMTAD
+2320 
-2326 LDKAAEMIKNGLD
+2326 
-2339 LKESDPEIKKIILSA
+2339 
-2354 VKTAKRNKTDEVI
+2354 
-2367 YTDKYLDSAST
+2367 
-2378 MVIKGLGFDGIDVRR
+2378 
-2393 LDEFD
+2393 
-2398 NTKYGT
+2398 
-2404 VVYRESLPAADAAPQ
+2404 
-2419 KYSLRTSDEPM
+2419 
-2430 TKDNVVAAM
+2430 
-2439 KFAQTK
+2439 KF
-2445 QPYTNCQLCIQM
+2445 
-2457 ATGVSNL
+2457 
-2464 RNLPKVQQAKIG
+2464 
-2476 DIYTFN
+2476 
-2482 EKQDMASHYAVDVGN
+2482 
-2497 GDVVEIEGW
+2497 
-2506 GEDVRVIPLSE
+2506 
-2517 VEDEYGPPSAI
+2517 
-2528 RRPPASAYTA
+2528 
-2538 QKYSL
+2538 SL

-2554 DRTTTAREEQG
+2554 DRTTTARDDKG

-2591 QLGVYDKMLAEK
+2591 QLGVYDRMLADK
-2603 MGGAALLADSSA
+2603 MGGAAMLADQSA

-2633 GVGNRT
+2633 GYGNRT
-2639 GGVPVYKNGFTT
+2639 GGVPVYKNGITT
-2651 IDTSVKG
+2651 IDTSIKG

-2673 IYQRYQ
+2673 IYQCYQ
-2679 FWAGVKRGK
+2679 FWAGVKRAE
-2688 RFMADG
+2688 RLLAEDR
-2694 KEKNFEQADIARAA
+2694 EKNFEQADIARAA
-2708 QLEKDHPEFVQI
+2708 ILEKDYPEFVQI

-2761 MDGEHT
+2761 MDGERT

-2786 GSEAPL
+2786 GGDAPL
-2792 ADYLETVVRNTQ
+2792 ADYLETIVRNAQ
-2804 SAINSG
+2804 SAIQSG
-2810 MKNVAA
+2810 MKNVAS

-2833 KVDSAPD
+2833 TQDSAPD
-2840 TVQVMEK
+2840 TVQVMEN
-2847 GERVSYRVADPL
+2847 GVRVSYRVQDPL

-2873 FMGLLAA
+2873 FMGILAA
-2880 PANTLRNL
+2880 PANLLRNL

-2899 LMRDSLSA
+2899 LMRDSLSS
-2907 WVTSGA
+2907 WVTSGTSVKP
-2913 NITPL
+2913 II
-2918 AGTVANFTKN
+2918 GTVAGFTKA
-2928 LVGKTPGMEALLNA
+2928 LSGKSASMEALLNA

-2949 FSSGVLKSGQALES
+2949 FSSGVLRSGEVLEA

-2982 TSLWDAL
+2982 TSLWDTL

-3000 RIAIYERVLAE
+3000 RIAIYERVLAD

-3027 FNRKGSSAIIRIA
+3027 FNRKGSSAVIRIA

-3050 MQGLDIFYRTAFG
+3050 MQGLDIFYRASFG
-3063 RDTDANAAAK
+3063 RDTVADPAAK

-3087 SIAMFAMVSDD
+3087 SVAMYIMVSDD
-3098 DEYKKQEEETKDNYW
+3098 DDYKKQEEETKDNYW
-3113 IIPGVGKFP
+3113 IVPGVGKFP
-3122 VPFEV
+3122 TPFEV
-3127 GFLFKTVPERIFAY
+3127 GFLFKTVPERIY
-3141 AFKDDTGEDLKES
+3141 AAMFKDDTGQDLKES
-3154 MKRGITNTLAFNPV
+3154 MKRGIISTLAFNPV

-3173 PIAEAMVN
+3173 PLAEALVN
-3181 YNSFTGRPIVGAGM
+3181 YNSFTGRVIVGAGM

-3208 SEVAEKLG
+3208 SEVAQRLG
-3216 GALGLSPLKIDHVL
+3216 SALGLSPLKVDHVL
-3230 QGYTGTVGMYLVQ
+3230 QGYTGTIGMYLVQ
-3243 LVDSVLNANDQSP
+3243 ATDSVLSANDNSP
-3256 HAAKRFEQLPII
+3256 NASKRFEQLPII
-3268 KRFALDPEARGN
+3268 KRFAVDPEARGN

-3289 ATDEAVTSINFLE
+3289 ATDQAVTTLNFLE
-3302 KAGDPEKFADYFEKN
+3302 RSGDAEAYAKYFEDN
-3317 AGLLANKGYVQAI
+3317 AGILANKNYVNSI
-3330 EKEMKRFR
+3330 EKQMKKYREMRSM
-3338 EARAVIQSAEMTA
+3338 VQSAEMTGD
-3351 EEKRDILTDIGRA
+3351 EKRDLLIDIGRA
-3364 ENALT
+3364 ENALNE
-3369 QNIKEV
+3369 NIKEV
-3375 KKVIKEQ
+3375 KKMIKEVQ